1 MPDVDPLQLTV
12 SLMKLARLY
21 GQNFITEIGG
31 TLFIRL
37 CSQDLVHEPAMTS
50 VSRRRKVAG
59 ALWEVRY
66 LTGTSEATQETSEL
80 HFQYLCDKSPTRG
93 ANPCRGR
100 QVEAIYSRSDELQL
114 AHKLLMPVFGP
125 LTTQKMFPELLDITS
140 QMLMK

>member
-50 VSRRRKVAG
+50 VSKRRWLELFGRF
-59 ALWEVRY
+59 
-66 LTGTSEATQETSEL
+66 GTSLELVRLPRRHLSSTSSTSATRVRPEAPIRAVE
-80 HFQYLCDKSPTRG
+80 
-93 ANPCRGR
+93 GR
-100 QVEAIYSRSDELQL
+100 WT
-114 AHKLLMPVFGP
+114 HKLLMPVFGP